1 MAARKSTAYV
11 LSYASLVLSGLF
23 FAFFALTSVHAQERE
38 RIRVS
43 TLFIGSSLVPFW
55 IGQEQGIFAKYGIDL
70 ELIWMQSNLST
81 SALLAG
87 EVDTVFGTPQS
98 VFSVL
103 TSKTPPPLSTIAA
116 WGSASEHWL
125 VVNPSI
131 KNAKELEGKAI
142 GVSRPRSADHGYT
155 TVILERLG
163 VDPRRITFLST
174 GGQGSRSAAVEAGTT
189 LGSSFNR
196 YYTLQLK
203 RKGFRDLA
211 KLERPDYPF
220 PPSIFVVKKDFMQSK
235 RRALK
240 SMLTAMMEA
249 SERQKGN
256 KELSLRLIRKYLRI
270 QNPDVAEAAYED
282 GITLGYPYF
291 TERQFQI
298 SLELLSKSMD
308 QAVQLNYKQVVDH
321 SIVDE
326 INRPGMN
333 RPN

>member
-1 MAARKSTAYV
+1 
-11 LSYASLVLSGLF
+11 LQ
-23 FAFFALTSVHAQERE
+23 AQERE
-38 RIRVS
+38 KLRVS

-55 IGQEQGIFAKYGIDL
+55 IGQAQGIFAKYGIDL

-103 TSKTPPPLSTIAA
+103 TTKNPPPLITIAA

-125 VVNPSI
+125 VVHPTI

-155 TVILERLG
+155 ILILERLG
-163 VDPRRITFLST
+163 IDPRKITFLST
-174 GGQGSRSAAVEAGTT
+174 GGQASRSAAVEAGTT

-220 PPSIFVVKKDFMQSK
+220 PPSIFVVKKDFLQSK

-240 SMLTAMMEA
+240 SMLAAMMEA
-249 SERQKGN
+249 SERQKSS
-256 KELSLRLIRKYLRI
+256 KELSLRLIRKNLRI
-270 QNPDVAEAAYED
+270 QNPEVVEAAYED
-282 GITLGYPYF
+282 GVTLSYPYF

-298 SLELLSKSMD
+298 SLELLEKSMG
-308 QAVQLNYKQVVDH
+308 QAVQVNYKQVVDH
-321 SIVDE
+321 SLLDE
-326 INRPGMN
+326 LSRPGMN

>member
-1 MAARKSTAYV
+1 MRINFSFR
-11 LSYASLVLSGLF
+11 SLLIGLF
-23 FAFFALTSVHAQERE
+23 CIIALSFFERSELCGQERE
-38 RIRVS
+38 KLRVS

-103 TSKTPPPLSTIAA
+103 TTKNPPPLVTIAA

-125 VVNPSI
+125 VVDPAI
-131 KNAKELEGKAI
+131 KSAKELEGKAI

-155 TVILERLG
+155 MVILERLG
-163 VDPRRITFLST
+163 IDPRKITFLST
-174 GGQGSRSAAVEAGTT
+174 GGQASRSAAVEAGTT

-220 PPSIFVVKKDFMQSK
+220 PPSIFVVKKEFLQTK

-240 SMLTAMMEA
+240 SMLTAMMES

-270 QNPDVAEAAYED
+270 QNPEVVEAAYED

-308 QAVQLNYKQVVDH
+308 QPVQLNYRQVVDH

>member
-1 MAARKSTAYV
+1 VRINNCFRAPLFGLVGLISLLVSDQSV
-11 LSYASLVLSGLF
+11 LRG
-23 FAFFALTSVHAQERE
+23 QERE
-38 RIRVS
+38 RLRVS

-98 VFSVL
+98 VFAAL
-103 TSKTPPPLSTIAA
+103 TGKNPPPLVTIAG

-125 VVNPSI
+125 VVNPAI
-131 KNAKELEGKAI
+131 KTAKDLEGKSI

-155 TVILERLG
+155 MVILERLG
-163 VDPRRITFLST
+163 IDPRKITFLST
-174 GGQGSRSAAVEAGTT
+174 GGQGSRSAAVEAGNTM
-189 LGSSFNR
+189 GSSFNR

-220 PPSIFVVKKDFMQSK
+220 PPSIFVVKKDFLQSK

-240 SMLTAMMEA
+240 SMLAAMMEA
-249 SERQKGN
+249 SERQKSS
-256 KELSLRLIRKYLRI
+256 KELSLRLIRKNLRI
-270 QNPDVAEAAYED
+270 QNPEVVEAAYED
-282 GITLGYPYF
+282 GVTLSYPYF

-308 QAVQLNYKQVVDH
+308 QPVQLNYKQIVDH

-326 INRPGMN
+326 ISRPGMN

>member
-1 MAARKSTAYV
+1 VRLISTFRNLLFGLCCVISLLVDYRTV
-11 LSYASLVLSGLF
+11 LR
-23 FAFFALTSVHAQERE
+23 AQERE
-38 RIRVS
+38 KLRVS
-43 TLFIGSSLVPFW
+43 TLFIGASLVPFW

-103 TSKTPPPLSTIAA
+103 TTKNPPPLITVAA

-125 VVNPSI
+125 VVNPAI
-131 KNAKELEGKAI
+131 KTAKDLEGKSI

-163 VDPRRITFLST
+163 IDPRKITFLST
-174 GGQGSRSAAVEAGTT
+174 GGQGSRSAAVEAGNTM
-189 LGSSFNR
+189 GSSFNR

-220 PPSIFVVKKDFMQSK
+220 PPSIFVVKKDLLQSK

-240 SMLTAMMEA
+240 SMLAAMMEA
-249 SERQKGN
+249 SERQKSS
-256 KELSLRLIRKYLRI
+256 KELSLRLIRKHLRI
-270 QNPDVAEAAYED
+270 QNPEIIEAAYAD
-282 GITLGYPYF
+282 GVTLSYPYF

-308 QAVQLNYKQVVDH
+308 QPVQLNYKQIVDH

>member
-1 MAARKSTAYV
+1 VRINNCFRAPLFGLV
-11 LSYASLVLSGLF
+11 GLISLLVSDQSLLRG
-23 FAFFALTSVHAQERE
+23 QERE
-38 RIRVS
+38 KLRVS

-103 TSKTPPPLSTIAA
+103 TTKNPPPLITIAA

-125 VVNPSI
+125 VVNPAI
-131 KNAKELEGKAI
+131 KTAKDLEGKSI

-155 TVILERLG
+155 MVILERLG
-163 VDPRRITFLST
+163 IDPRKITFLST
-174 GGQGSRSAAVEAGTT
+174 GGQGSRSAAVEAGNTI
-189 LGSSFNR
+189 GSSFNR

-220 PPSIFVVKKDFMQSK
+220 PPSIFVVKKDFLQSK

-240 SMLTAMMEA
+240 SMLAAMMEA
-249 SERQKGN
+249 SERQKSS
-256 KELSLRLIRKYLRI
+256 KELSLRLIRKHLRI
-270 QNPDVAEAAYED
+270 QNPEVVEAAYED
-282 GITLGYPYF
+282 GVTLSYPYF

-308 QAVQLNYKQVVDH
+308 QPVQLNYKQIVDH

-326 INRPGMN
+326 ISRPGMN